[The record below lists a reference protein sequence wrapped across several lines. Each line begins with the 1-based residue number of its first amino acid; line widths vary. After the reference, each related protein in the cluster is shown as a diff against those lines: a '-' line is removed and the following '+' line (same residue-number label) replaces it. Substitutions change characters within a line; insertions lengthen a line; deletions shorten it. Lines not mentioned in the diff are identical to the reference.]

1 MDRIQAVRLFVR
13 VVDLGS
19 FSKAAAELGIG
30 QPAAT
35 KQVARLEAQLG
46 ARLLHRT
53 THGVTPTEIGTLYY
67 EKCRLIAH
75 HVEEAESVAALL
87 QSQLQGGLRIST
99 SVAFGRRALAP
110 MVMRFMKLNPQLHVD
125 LSCDDR
131 YVNLVEQGI
140 DVAIRM
146 GRLADSTLGSR
157 YLGLNPW
164 VVVASSAYLQQHGRP
179 TSPQELQGHQ
189 VLVYSSV
196 QGDARWQFTGPQ
208 GQAVSMAV
216 RGPLRSNNLSTL
228 LLAAREGLGIAA
240 LPRYVAEASIASGAV
255 CTVLDGW
262 ALPAQEI
269 HAVYPSPRMV
279 PAKVTQF
286 IEWLRGQFGSTW
298 WARGAQHPDTD
309 HPAGPVAD
317 PLADPVDGPL
327 SNPLVG
333 LSADRSAD
341 HPAARA
347 LP

>member
-1 MDRIQAVRLFVR
+1 MDRIQAVRLYVR

-53 THGVTPTEIGTLYY
+53 THGVTPTEIGALYY

-99 SVAFGRRALAP
+99 SVAFGRRTLAP
-110 MVMRFMKLNPQLHVD
+110 LVMRFMKLNPQLQVD

-164 VVVASSAYLQQHGRP
+164 VVVASADYLEHHGRP
-179 TSPQELQGHQ
+179 ATPQDLQSHRA
-189 VLVYSSV
+189 LVYSSV
-196 QGDARWQFTGPQ
+196 QGDARWQFTGPR
-208 GQAVSMAV
+208 GEAVSMAV

-228 LLAAREGLGIAA
+228 LLAAREGLGVAA
-240 LPRYVAEASIASGAV
+240 LPCYVAEDSIASGAV
-255 CTVLDGW
+255 LPLLDGW

-279 PAKVTQF
+279 PVKVTQF
-286 IEWLRGQFGSTW
+286 IEWLRGQFGPAW
-298 WARGAQHPDTD
+298 WARGAARVASGPAVAVSSGT
-309 HPAGPVAD
+309 PAGTGAV
-317 PLADPVDGPL
+317 PL
-327 SNPLVG
+327 SV
-333 LSADRSAD
+333 R
-341 HPAARA
+341 PA
-347 LP
+347 